1 MLWNIIGAAAFAALV
16 LLLVWAVRGLM
27 LTPVRPGTNTRLTV
41 RLDISGG
48 DASLESAVSA
58 LEWLSANGT
67 LPCGIE
73 IGDLGMDEATL
84 AVAETLERDGRITII
99 REGN

>member
-41 RLDISGG
+41 RLDVSGG

-67 LPCGIE
+67 LPCG
-73 IGDLGMDEATL
+73 MDEATL
-84 AVAETLERDGRITII
+84 AVAEALERDGRITII